1 MASNPSDEPAGELP
15 VELVDD
21 KKAHKIMH
29 NETYLDFSTSI
40 HRVMKQMY
48 PDISISTNSIE
59 IINSFINDIFERI
72 ASEASKVAA
81 HSKKSTITARE
92 IHAAVCILLPGD
104 LSRQAVSEA
113 NKAIHKSFPPK

>member
-1 MASNPSDEPAGELP
+1 MASRPSDELAGETP
-15 VELVDD
+15 VESIED
-21 KKAHKIMH
+21 KEALNVAPEKPYLNYSAHIHKVLTQAHPKA
-29 NETYLDFSTSI
+29 T
-40 HRVMKQMY
+40 
-48 PDISISTNSIE
+48 ISANAME
-59 IINSFINDIFERI
+59 IINSFVNDIFERI

-92 IHAAVCILLPGD
+92 IQAAVCILLSGD